1 MKLEEFLY
9 LLGEKIEVGIWK
21 IFYITKNLLLP
32 SPSQELP
39 RSILGRLAKR
49 AKTPHELLSL
59 KLQLVFLVYLI
70 FSLLLVFMNFWKIFI
85 VVAFFYFLYL
95 RYLLITNREFFIDY
109 QPYRAFYLSLS
120 IIATISYGGFIIVR
134 EYSTSPYHYYIY
146 LLAVLATVL
155 VFRHWFKSKYGRDY
169 TYGVV
174 EEVKGDL
181 VRVYVHDDIAANVKP
196 GYYWLPAVP
205 DAEPGRIVKILV
217 EEQTL
222 RGAKPVRIIEVYME

>member
-9 LLGEKIEVGIWK
+9 LLGEKIEVGVLK
-21 IFYITKNLLLP
+21 ILYLIKNFLFP
-32 SPSQELP
+32 SPSQEP
-39 RSILGRLAKR
+39 PKSILGRLVKR

-59 KLQLVFLVYLI
+59 KLQLAFLSYLILSLIPVFLK
-70 FSLLLVFMNFWKIFI
+70 FWEIFI
-85 VVAFFYFLYL
+85 VVASFYFLYL
-95 RYLLITNREFFIDY
+95 RYLLIANREFFISY
-109 QPYRAFYLSLS
+109 QPYRAFYLGLS
-120 IIATISYGGFIIVR
+120 IIATISYGGFIMVR
-134 EYSTSPYHYYIY
+134 KYSTSPYHYYFY
-146 LLAVLATVL
+146 LFSVLVAVLA
-155 VFRHWFKSKYGRDY
+155 FRYWFKSKYGRDY

-181 VRVYVHDDIAANVKP
+181 VRVYVHDDIAANIKP